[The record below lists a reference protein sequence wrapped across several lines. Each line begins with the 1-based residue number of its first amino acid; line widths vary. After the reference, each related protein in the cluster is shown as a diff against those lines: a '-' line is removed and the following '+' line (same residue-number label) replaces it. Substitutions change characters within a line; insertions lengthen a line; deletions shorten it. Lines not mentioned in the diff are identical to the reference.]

1 MSPSQSDMAIIRIT
15 SEWFSYKQ
23 KFLYTKLNVSL
34 YFEVLDVL
42 SSKIEKKHHYKEVK
56 AKIETY
62 T

>member
-1 MSPSQSDMAIIRIT
+1 MSPSQSDMAIIT

-42 SSKIEKKHHYKEVK
+42 SSKIEKIQHHYKEVK